1 MNIRDNHRDFFLLVY
16 PIIKLI
22 VRNTRTVSWRVVR
35 AGFVLLD
42 TPAWEAS
49 WRWFCGGKGSGWW
62 GRARLEETPGKHLVQ
77 PPPSQSRANLSAR
90 SGLWRQIQNNA
101 NWCFILPWCLFLS
114 QIVWLWTAAT
124 ECFPNL
130 PLDIRACFGSR
141 HQRKFDLKRYKKM
154 GDSAELR
161 HSYQYLEAQTSFWF
175 YSYFWKTSPRNWN
188 ALVESNVSML
198 LLEEMPPWLFAGMC

>member
-42 TPAWEAS
+42 TPAWEAL
-49 WRWFCGGKGSGWW
+49 RQWFFGGNGSGWW

-77 PPPSQSRANLSAR
+77 PLPSQSKANLNTR
-90 SGLWRQIQNNA
+90 SGLWRQIQNNV
-101 NWCFILPWCLFLS
+101 NWCFMLPWCLFLS
-114 QIVWLWTAAT
+114 QIVWLWTVAP

-130 PLDIRACFGSR
+130 PLDITARFGSR
-141 HQRKFDLKRYKKM
+141 QKKKKHKQM
-154 GDSAELR
+154 SDSAELQ
-161 HSYQYLEAQTSFWF
+161 HQYLEAQTSFWF
-175 YSYFWKTSPRNWN
+175 YSYFWKTSPRKWN
-188 ALVESNVSML
+188 AWVEGNVSVESNVSDAL
-198 LLEEMPPWLFAGMC
+198 AGGNAPWLFAGMC